1 MPESGMPN
9 YTLPSSIQAAS
20 TGNQVSSSYE
30 EKGHGLL
37 TYFFFKGL
45 KGEADLNKDGRID
58 LAELFD
64 YVKPQ
69 VERTARRSFNN
80 EQTPQ
85 LVGLPE
91 TRKVMLLDR

>member
-1 MPESGMPN
+1 MKKKGMACRPI
-9 YTLPSSIQAAS
+9 S
-20 TGNQVSSSYE
+20 
-30 EKGHGLL
+30 
-37 TYFFFKGL
+37 FFKGL

-85 LVGLPE
+85 LVGLAE
-91 TRKVMLLDR
+91 TRKVMLLDQ